1 MLYPLSYGGG
11 SEDSTGWPMARFR
24 IVTSPAVESTARVRG
39 GRRTT
44 MRRPSL
50 RAPSAVD
57 DEAVPGDVAGFV

>member
-1 MLYPLSYGGG
+1 
-11 SEDSTGWPMARFR
+11 MARFR